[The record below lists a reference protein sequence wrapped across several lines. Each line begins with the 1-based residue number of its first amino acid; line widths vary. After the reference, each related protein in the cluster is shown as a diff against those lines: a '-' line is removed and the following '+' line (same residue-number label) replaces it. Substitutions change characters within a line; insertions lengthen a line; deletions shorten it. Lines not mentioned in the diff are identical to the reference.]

1 MLESKSLS
9 GNGNK
14 TGRKGLTKPRM
25 CGENLM
31 EKKKEGEGNGE
42 ETRNTRAEERGWKRA
57 RRERCDFSKKN
68 TGSAPGKVHSC
79 IPAPL
84 LRLAQVARPV

>member
-1 MLESKSLS
+1 MKLEQGPSQLKIREKRRA
-9 GNGNK
+9 GG
-14 TGRKGLTKPRM
+14 GGWR
-25 CGENLM
+25 E

>member
-1 MLESKSLS
+1 MLTKLQQMGRSHMKTHLAIQLKTISREDTRTHAIWRKTGLMLESKSLS

-31 EKKKEGEGNGE
+31 E
-42 ETRNTRAEERGWKRA
+42 
-57 RRERCDFSKKN
+57 
-68 TGSAPGKVHSC
+68 
-79 IPAPL
+79 IYIYYL
-84 LRLAQVARPV
+84 LS